1 MDNQGNT
8 TVFTKEQLQEAE
20 NFAAVG
26 FTRAEIIIIISDNDS
41 NDLDIAIQKG
51 RLMAKY
57 KVRKANFDLA
67 EAGSS
72 PAITKQL
79 ELLESAEITDSL
91 DKA

>member
-1 MDNQGNT
+1 M
-8 TVFTKEQLQEAE
+8 FTKEQLQEAE

-26 FTRAEIIIIISDNDS
+26 FTKAEIMIVISDNLT

-51 RLMAKY
+51 RLMATY

-79 ELLESAEITDSL
+79 ELLESAKITDSL
-91 DKA
+91 DKV